1 MCSVKMGC
9 ACKGRPKCAAGKK
22 AWYEKMMTAKKMRAQ
37 VVKKELKPLP
47 KKIRKIL

>member
-22 AWYEKMMTAKKMRAQ
+22 AWYEKDPERFRKLYGQNYTLPTPPNT
-37 VVKKELKPLP
+37 KE
-47 KKIRKIL
+47 